1 VQAQGFP
8 LLAERLAIDVTVA
21 LRGAEAGL
29 RALGGR
35 MLLRRLWDQV
45 TGEGGRL
52 RGQVGSDL
60 LAVQRA
66 ALDLLREILREEM
79 RTQHC
84 LRRVLVN
91 LHEVNRELDAVA
103 GGLHRVEGEVRQLRQ
118 ELFEALRLE
127 AARLAGQIDHLR
139 REVRRETR
147 LRELT
152 ELYRVDQLHPG
163 AGPTLE
169 AGLFLAAVQA
179 ECWQSEGEGEGEE
192 ERAWADAS
200 QRRIAEALVRARV
213 SSRPLPLE
221 QAMLETAEAAAPE
234 LREPLVYL
242 GQGRGPHLAVLGA
255 LLERRL
261 AGLANGEV
269 NASDTVAVVR
279 ATGDGAGRLQSR
291 LVRPVEL
298 ALAIAHELAPE
309 AEELA

>member
-66 ALDLLREILREEM
+66 ALDLLREILREEV

-103 GGLHRVEGEVRQLRQ
+103 GGLHRMEAEVRQLRQ

-127 AARLAGQIDHLR
+127 AARLAGQIDNLR

-163 AGPTLE
+163 AGLTLE

-179 ECWQSEGEGEGEE
+179 ECWQSEGEE
-192 ERAWADAS
+192 ERVRADAS

-234 LREPLVYL
+234 LREPLIYL

-279 ATGDGAGRLQSR
+279 ATGDRAGRLQSR